1 MKIKSKLL
9 VGLLSLSMLFTGC
22 GGNNNSK
29 SNDGSNTAINEE
41 EGKKDGVLDINI
53 ASEPETIDPQLNTAA
68 DGSIMISHMFE
79 SLLRWDDDGKGN
91 AV

>member
-22 GGNNNSK
+22 GGNNSK
-29 SNDGSNTAINEE
+29 SNDNSNSNVATNEE

-53 ASEPETIDPQLNTAA
+53 ASEPETIDPQLNTSS
-68 DGSIMISHMFE
+68 DGSIMISLACLNPF
-79 SLLRWDDDGKGN
+79 
-91 AV
+91 